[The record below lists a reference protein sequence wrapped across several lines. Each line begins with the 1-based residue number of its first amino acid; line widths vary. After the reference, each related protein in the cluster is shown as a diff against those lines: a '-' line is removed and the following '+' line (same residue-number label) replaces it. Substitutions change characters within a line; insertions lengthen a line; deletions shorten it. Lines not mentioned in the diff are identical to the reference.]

1 MKSKEKFILT
11 IALVGGVVSPSTSLV
26 AREQQQQQNLLYI
39 FPDQY
44 RLYALSLWSNPEF
57 RDVLSTI
64 SDPVDTPNI
73 DRLAKGGVVFTQAV
87 SMFPLSS
94 PHRGMLMSGMY
105 PHLSGTDGNCNKATK
120 YGLRH
125 DIVCFTD
132 VLSNAG
138 YDNGYVG
145 KTHWE
150 KNDPL
155 FDENK
160 NYVGTTAAPGGF
172 YMNPYDTYIPEGR
185 GRHSVDF
192 WYQQIKDDHYN
203 AYIYSNRSELVDGN
217 KDGDMYQEHRFSAEV
232 EADVVIKYLKNE
244 NNERNP
250 DKPFSMIWSINPP
263 HPPYTRDKDCDPK
276 LLEKYMSLNIEEL
289 IGRKNVDRSDP
300 EKMKELQKT
309 ASIYFALVEAV
320 DKEIGRVLDVLEQ
333 TKLDENTIVVYTSD
347 HGEMMGSNGKM
358 GKNVVY
364 DESYRVPFIIRYPGV
379 LEHRIENL
387 RINSIDIMPTI
398 LGLMD
403 LSKDIPKT
411 VQGRNYAEGLLSGR
425 YGKLGKPNSTYYMGP
440 KSRGFRGERYT
451 YTVSLDGTYL
461 LFDNIKDPY
470 QINSIKLEELSSKT
484 VNKLKTTLGGWI
496 EESDDKWFKSQLV
509 SELITY

>member
-1 MKSKEKFILT
+1 MKAKEKIILT
-11 IALVGGVVSPSTSLV
+11 VALVGGVISPSTSLL
-26 AREQQQQQNLLYI
+26 AQEQQPNLLYI

-44 RLYALSLWSNPEF
+44 RLYALSLWSDPEF

-64 SDPVDTPNI
+64 NDPVDTPNI
-73 DRLAKGGVVFTQAV
+73 DRLAKEGVVFTQAV

-105 PHLSGTDGNCNKATK
+105 PHLNGVNGNCKIVAK
-120 YGLRH
+120 DGLRH

-155 FDENK
+155 FDK
-160 NYVGTTAAPGGF
+160 DHNYVGTTEAPGGH
-172 YMNPYDTYIPEGR
+172 YMNDYDTFIPEGR

-192 WYQQIKDDHYN
+192 WFQQIKDDHYN
-203 AYIYSNRSELVDGN
+203 AYIYSNRPEFVGGKSDGE
-217 KDGDMYQEHRFSAEV
+217 MYQAHRFTAEV
-232 EADVVIKYLKNE
+232 EADVVIQYLKNE
-244 NNERNP
+244 NNERDA
-250 DKPFSMIWSINPP
+250 DKPFSLIWSINPP

-276 LLEKYMSLNIEEL
+276 LLAKYMSFDIDEL
-289 IGRKNVDRSDP
+289 IGRKNVDKSNP
-300 EKMKELQKT
+300 EELKRLQKT
-309 ASIYFALVEAV
+309 TSIYFALVEAV
-320 DKEIGRVLDVLEQ
+320 DREIGRVLDVLKE
-333 TKLDENTIVVYTSD
+333 TKLDRNTIVVYTSD

-358 GKNVVY
+358 GKNVIH

-379 LEHRIENL
+379 MEHRIEDL
-387 RINSIDIMPTI
+387 RINTIDIMPTI

-403 LSKDIPKT
+403 LSKDIPQT
-411 VQGRNYAEGLLSGR
+411 VQGRNYANGLVSGK
-425 YGKLGKPNSTYYMGP
+425 YGKQGKPNSTYYMGP

-451 YTVSLDGTYL
+451 YAVSLDGTYL
-461 LFDNIKDPY
+461 LFDDIKDPY
-470 QINSIKLEELSSKT
+470 QMNSIKLEDLSKKT
-484 VNKLKTTLGGWI
+484 VNKLKTTLGGLI

-509 SELITY
+509 PELITY